1 MTKLIA
7 LVAAGV
13 LAAGATSFAGNKGDC
28 TRQAADKGKMA
39 CEVSLANLN
48 LTADQKTKMDAAMA
62 EHHKAGCSA
71 ASEAKYEQK
80 AKSVLTKDQFA
91 KFKAEEKGEKEK
103 TQS

>member
-7 LVAAGV
+7 LAAAGMFV
-13 LAAGATSFAGNKGDC
+13 AGTAFAGQHGDC
-28 TRQAADKGKMA
+28 VKQVGNKDKMA

-48 LTADQKTKMDAAMA
+48 LTAEQKTKMDAAIA
-62 EHHKAGCSA
+62 EHHKEGCNA
-71 ASEAKYEQK
+71 TTEAKYEQT
-80 AKSVLTKDQFA
+80 AKSVLTKEQFA